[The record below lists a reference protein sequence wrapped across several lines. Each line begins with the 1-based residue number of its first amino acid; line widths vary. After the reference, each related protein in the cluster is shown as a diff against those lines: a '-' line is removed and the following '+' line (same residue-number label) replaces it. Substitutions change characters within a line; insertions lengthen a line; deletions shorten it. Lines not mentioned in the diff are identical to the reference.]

1 MTIGESIDTTVP
13 LLHFVPGEGA
23 ARPLVRELLDDL
35 PSGSYLAA
43 THITTDHMPAEE
55 RERYA
60 GMPAAGR
67 SDIWPLD
74 RAELEALFDGLELAP
89 PGVTP
94 ATEWRTAGAAST
106 DGVDASRISMPAAA
120 GRKP

>member
-67 SDIWPLD
+67 SDIRPRD
-74 RAELEALFDGLELAP
+74 RAELEALFDGLELVT

-94 ATEWRTAGAAST
+94 ATEWR
-106 DGVDASRISMPAAA
+106 
-120 GRKP
+120 